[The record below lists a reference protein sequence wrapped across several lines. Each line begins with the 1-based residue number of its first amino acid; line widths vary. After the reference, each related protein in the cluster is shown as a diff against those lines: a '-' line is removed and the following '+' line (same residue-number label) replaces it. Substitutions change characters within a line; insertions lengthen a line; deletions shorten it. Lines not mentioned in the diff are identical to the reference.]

1 MKTSEKASISAK
13 TEVPEGDVNAVNP
26 ETATT
31 EVSAKQEQVKSE
43 DNPILQKLLENCSTF
58 PKIRRP
64 LAYVLRFV
72 QNIRKKNVK
81 TGPITVQELKESE
94 NQLFKWSQF
103 HLKPSVV
110 DKKLIPSL
118 DENGIVRAHGRLED
132 VRLLPQEMRNPVI
145 LPRDHPL
152 VLLLLRH
159 LHEKRG
165 HCGYKSLIHE
175 ARRNHWIIGVRNMS
189 KALTAKCITCRKLR
203 KKPLDQLMGRI
214 PSLRVA
220 AAFPPFSNTA
230 IDMFGP
236 LHIKR
241 NRKTLKEAQVVI
253 FTCMT

>member
-1 MKTSEKASISAK
+1 M
-13 TEVPEGDVNAVNP
+13 
-26 ETATT
+26 
-31 EVSAKQEQVKSE
+31 
-43 DNPILQKLLENCSTF
+43 
-58 PKIRRP
+58 
-64 LAYVLRFV
+64 
-72 QNIRKKNVK
+72 
-81 TGPITVQELKESE
+81 KESE

-103 HLKPSVV
+103 HLKPTVV

-118 DENGIVRAHGRLED
+118 DENGIIRAHGRLED

-152 VLLLLRH
+152 VRLLLRH

-189 KALTAKCITCRKLR
+189 KALTAKYITCRKLR
-203 KKPLDQLMGRI
+203 KKLLDQLMGQI

-220 AAFPPFSNTA
+220 AGFPPFSNIA
-230 IDMFGP
+230 VDMFGP
-236 LHIKR
+236 LHIKL

-253 FTCMT
+253 FTCMTSRAVHLELVNDKTADAFLMAFPSFRELAWPPARLLVGLWNKLCRCAKLLKGNYAELEHSQDSGCFM

>member
-13 TEVPEGDVNAVNP
+13 PEVPEGDVNAVNP

-31 EVSAKQEQVKSE
+31 EASTKPEQVKSE

-58 PKIRRP
+58 PKIRRT

-72 QNIRKKNVK
+72 QNTRKKNVK

-118 DENGIVRAHGRLED
+118 DENGIIPAHGRLED

-152 VLLLLRH
+152 VRLLLRH

-189 KALTAKCITCRKLR
+189 NL
-203 KKPLDQLMGRI
+203 
-214 PSLRVA
+214 SLQSA
-220 AAFPPFSNTA
+220 SPAENFA
-230 IDMFGP
+230 
-236 LHIKR
+236 R
-241 NRKTLKEAQVVI
+241 NRWTS
-253 FTCMT
+253 